1 MTNTLNYTKE
11 LNKNNRI
18 NATIGVEESL
28 SRSYIM
34 RQTAE
39 GLTSESIGWKNM
51 MLAETSKLEDNEV
64 SKTTAIS
71 YFGRINYVL
80 MNRYMA
86 TVTFRRDGSSLLS
99 YDHRWDNFPSFSL
112 AWNLK
117 EESFLKNINSLD
129 QLKLRYG
136 YGVSGN
142 QAVAAYSAYTQYD
155 ATIGNG
161 QIAYT
166 LVPGNPILKWEKH
179 INTTMGLM
187 QLF

>member
-64 SKTTAIS
+64 SKMCIRDSHNSFRSPDDKSAFFLTT
-71 YFGRINYVL
+71 
-80 MNRYMA
+80 
-86 TVTFRRDGSSLLS
+86 
-99 YDHRWDNFPSFSL
+99 
-112 AWNLK
+112 
-117 EESFLKNINSLD
+117 
-129 QLKLRYG
+129 
-136 YGVSGN
+136 
-142 QAVAAYSAYTQYD
+142 
-155 ATIGNG
+155 
-161 QIAYT
+161 
-166 LVPGNPILKWEKH
+166 
-179 INTTMGLM
+179 
-187 QLF
+187 